1 MRQFQSGRNMAQNRV
16 GAWIGGGYNY
26 APGIV
31 RNWSAGEMVDRTKIE
46 TDALVQSAQI
56 GADAQKAAINTVSAA
71 QSAATALGA
80 QGIDT
85 VASGQSAATSGA
97 STGGIFS
104 AIGSGLGS
112 VIGSFGD
119 RAVGGGGGSL
129 FGTDSSIEGPTFNTS
144 DSVGSFGSSYDPS
157 TIGSFGNSYSPSNSE
172 LSRWDTSKGESG
184 TWSPR
189 MAGDRFRYGGF

>member
-31 RNWSAGEMVDRTKIE
+31 RNWSAGEAVDRTKIE

-85 VASGQSAATSGA
+85 VAGGQSAAISGA

-119 RAVGGGGGSL
+119 RGGSGGGSL
-129 FGTDSSIEGPTFNTS
+129 FGTDSSIKGPTFNSS
-144 DSVGSFGSSYDPS
+144 DSVGSFGSSYDPR
-157 TIGSFGNSYSPSNSE
+157 TVGSFGNSYDPSSSE
-172 LSRWDTSKGESG
+172 LSRWDTSAGEWG
-184 TWSPR
+184 TWPPR